1 MDMARGK
8 LIVFEGVCG
17 VGKTTVARQLIDRL
31 SAMGLQSIY
40 NHGACTYTE
49 LGRRFHQLTEDMS
62 VPFSTAFYLADLV
75 QDTVRQIKPWLE
87 RGLYVIQDRYADS
100 IIAYRRAWGRQSGES
115 MDPSP
120 VIDLYTEL
128 DLLEVPELTVWF
140 QAPRQVLLG
149 RLAVARP
156 TSVHKRYLEDPVFLD
171 LVQEEFERLTRAK
184 DRWLTLSTV
193 SPDDH
198 AARILERLEVG
209 PKVDKLDTRCGVI
222 IIRDGKVAVIRKT
235 LGPET
240 FFNFPGGRGR
250 TGESSGETAVREAF
264 EELGLKIRLGPLVAT
279 WTSDW
284 DGTHH
289 YYLATEVEGEF
300 GQGQGEDMM
309 SGCTAMWMNPDE
321 LKTADVRPKDVAL
334 ALPFHSLGE
343 LPSPLHLRETIR
355 RRTPVD
361 E

>member
-1 MDMARGK
+1 M
-8 LIVFEGVCG
+8 
-17 VGKTTVARQLIDRL
+17 
-31 SAMGLQSIY
+31 
-40 NHGACTYTE
+40 
-49 LGRRFHQLTEDMS
+49 
-62 VPFSTAFYLADLV
+62 
-75 QDTVRQIKPWLE
+75 W
-87 RGLYVIQDRYADS
+87 
-100 IIAYRRAWGRQSGES
+100 
-115 MDPSP
+115 SP
-120 VIDLYTEL
+120 VIRQNSTL
-128 DLLEVPELTVWF
+128 
-140 QAPRQVLLG
+140 QAPTSVLGYEACGTAFLRCHRMVVLPRSAG
-149 RLAVARP
+149 GSGAGFRPPARFSSAARP

-309 SGCTAMWMNPDE
+309 SGCTAMWMDPDE
-321 LKTADVRPKDVAL
+321 IKTADVRPKDVAL